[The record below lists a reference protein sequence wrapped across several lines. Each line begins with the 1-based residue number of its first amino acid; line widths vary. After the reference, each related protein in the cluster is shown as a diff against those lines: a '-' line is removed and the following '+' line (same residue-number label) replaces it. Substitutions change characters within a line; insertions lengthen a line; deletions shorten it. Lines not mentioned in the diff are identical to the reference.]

1 MVTSNF
7 GQTRRR
13 LAIISGAAVIAAG
26 ALGGTA
32 ALGSPD
38 GSLPSANAAP
48 CADVNVVF
56 ARGTDEAPGLGD
68 VGQAFV
74 GQLRD
79 KTGRDIAASPVNY
92 PAHQDVGPGVADM
105 TSQIRSIVDNCPNT
119 KIVVGGYSLG
129 AAVTNDVLNNTLPPG
144 ADRNIAAVVLIGN
157 ASRLL
162 NIPVTPGPA
171 FNGKSIDVCNP
182 GDPICSGGPAALSHL
197 QLAYLLTG
205 GIGSAVDFTASK
217 I

>member
-1 MVTSNF
+1 V
-7 GQTRRR
+7 
-13 LAIISGAAVIAAG
+13 VAAG
-26 ALGGTA
+26 LIVGPLPTA
-32 ALGSPD
+32 A
-38 GSLPSANAAP
+38 AAP
-48 CADVNVVF
+48 CPDVSVVF

-92 PAHQDVGPGVADM
+92 PAHQDVAPGVSDM
-105 TSQIRSIVDNCPNT
+105 TAQINAIIANCPNT

-129 AAVTNDVLNNTLPPG
+129 AAVTNDALNHTVSPD
-144 ADRNIAAVVLIGN
+144 AAAHIAAVVLFGN

-162 NIPVTPGPA
+162 NIPLGPGPA
-171 FNGKSIDVCNP
+171 YDGKSIDVCNP
-182 GDPICSGGPAALSHL
+182 GDPICSGGPTALSHL

-205 GIGSAVDFTASK
+205 GIGSAVDFTAGR

>member
-1 MVTSNF
+1 VVTTNF
-7 GQTRRR
+7 GQARRR
-13 LAIISGAAVIAAG
+13 LAIISGAAAIAAG

-38 GSLPSANAAP
+38 GSLPTATAAP
-48 CADVNVVF
+48 CPDVNVVF

-92 PAHQDVGPGVADM
+92 PAHQDVAPGVSDM
-105 TSQIRSIVDNCPNT
+105 TSQIRSIVANCPNT

-144 ADRNIAAVVLIGN
+144 ADQHIAAVVLIGN

-205 GIGSAVDFTASK
+205 GIGNAVDFTASR

>member
-1 MVTSNF
+1 VVTSSF

-32 ALGSPD
+32 ALGSPG
-38 GSLPSANAAP
+38 GSLPTATAAP

-92 PAHQDVGPGVADM
+92 PAHQDVRPGVSDM
-105 TSQIRSIVDNCPNT
+105 TSQIRSIVDNCPST

-144 ADRNIAAVVLIGN
+144 ADQHIAAVVLIGN

-205 GIGSAVDFTASK
+205 GIGNAVDFTASK

>member
-1 MVTSNF
+1 
-7 GQTRRR
+7 
-13 LAIISGAAVIAAG
+13 
-26 ALGGTA
+26 
-32 ALGSPD
+32 
-38 GSLPSANAAP
+38 
-48 CADVNVVF
+48 
-56 ARGTDEAPGLGD
+56 
-68 VGQAFV
+68 
-74 GQLRD
+74 
-79 KTGRDIAASPVNY
+79 
-92 PAHQDVGPGVADM
+92 M

-144 ADRNIAAVVLIGN
+144 ADQHIAAVVLIGN

-205 GIGSAVDFTASK
+205 GIGNAVDFTASK